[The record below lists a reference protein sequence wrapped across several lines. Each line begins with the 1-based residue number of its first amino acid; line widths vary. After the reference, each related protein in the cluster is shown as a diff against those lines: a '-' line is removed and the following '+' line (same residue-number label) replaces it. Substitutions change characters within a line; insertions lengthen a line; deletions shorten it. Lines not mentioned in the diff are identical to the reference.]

1 MAIEMFLK
9 IGTIKGESVDAG
21 HPGEIDV
28 LAYSLGFSNS
38 GDLRTPGGTGAGKA
52 NAQDLSLTVYN
63 SKASLPLF
71 TALVTGTT
79 IPTALLTLRRPGA
92 TPIAFMKIKLDNVLV
107 SSDSMGGSS
116 GEDRPTEN
124 YTLNYSKITFTY
136 TGQDASTGKPL
147 TPISAGFD
155 FLTQTK
161 V

>member
-1 MAIEMFLK
+1 MAIDMFLK

-21 HPGEIDV
+21 HPGEIEV

-38 GDLRTPGGTGAGKA
+38 GDVRAAGGVGAGKA
-52 NAQDLSLTVYN
+52 SAQDLSLTVYN

-71 TALVTGTT
+71 TALVTGTI
-79 IPTALLTLRRPGA
+79 IPTAVLTLRRAGA
-92 TPIAFMKIKLDNVLV
+92 TPIEFLKIGLANVLV
-107 SSDSMGGSS
+107 SSDSMGGSG

-136 TGQDASTGKPL
+136 TGQDATGKAL
-147 TPISAGFD
+147 APIKAGFD
-155 FLTQTK
+155 FVTNTK